1 MITPV
6 YAALLALVL
15 VVLSFRVLLM
25 RRKMQIAVGTDGNV
39 TLARAIGAHAN
50 FIEYVPITLM
60 LIYFY
65 ESAGVASW
73 FVHLL
78 CAVLLVGRLIHAYG
92 VSQLNEN
99 FVFRV
104 SGMVMT
110 LGVLISI
117 SVRTL
122 LSTI

>member
-6 YAALLALVL
+6 YTALLALVL

-25 RRKMQIAVGTDGNV
+25 RRKMQIAVGTDGNI

-50 FIEYVPITLM
+50 FIEYVPITLI
-60 LIYFY
+60 LIYFL
-65 ESAGVASW
+65 ESGGAAPLII
-73 FVHLL
+73 HLL
-78 CAVLLVGRLIHAYG
+78 CTVLLVGRVIHAYG

-110 LGVLISI
+110 LGVLISV

-122 LSTI
+122 FSAI